1 MTTLITNA
9 QIVLPDRVERGT
21 LRLHDG
27 KIAEILS
34 DGGAG
39 PAPAQGVEVIDA
51 EGDWLIPGCIDL
63 HGDDI
68 EFEIGAL
75 GPRAGTLRMPV
86 ELGLLQSDKN
96 AAAWGITT
104 KLHAIAYFEDEA
116 KNRSKRLSGAI
127 MDTIRDYGAAG
138 RLLVEHWV
146 DLRYEVTADPDY
158 TLAAMAHP
166 VVRMISVMDHT
177 PGEGQF
183 ADLESYKALNR
194 QITDADDAELER
206 LVAEKR
212 ARAHLK
218 TAPEAQVAAR
228 AQELGLI
235 IASHDDDSAARV
247 EAWHALGGGLSEMP
261 VRLEAAERA
270 HALGMKVSMAGPN
283 LLRGGSASGNLNLVE
298 ALAAGALDAIC
309 SDYYPPAL
317 VCGAFKLVQDGLI
330 ADLPDAIRLVTA
342 GPADALGLSDR
353 GRCLPGLRGDV
364 AQVSTAL
371 GHPVVRRTFVAGVLV
386 YEDRRF
392 ENRPPATISPSI
404 PSELRTS

>member
-1 MTTLITNA
+1 MTLVIENA
-9 QIVLPDRVERGT
+9 QIVLPDRVVEGA
-21 LRLHDG
+21 LCLEDG
-27 KIAEILS
+27 RITEIRE
-34 DGGAG
+34 GAG
-39 PAPAQGVEVIDA
+39 APDGDVQVIDA

-75 GPRAGTLRMPV
+75 GPRASMMRMPV
-86 ELGLLQSDKN
+86 ELGLIQSDKN

-116 KNRSKRLSGAI
+116 KNRSKRLSGQI
-127 MDTIRDYGAAG
+127 MDAIREHAAAG

-146 DLRYEVTADPDY
+146 DLRYEVTADPAY
-158 TLAAMAHP
+158 TLEAMAHP

-194 QITDADDAELER
+194 QLTDADDDELER
-206 LVAEKR
+206 LVAEKQ

-218 TAPEAQVAAR
+218 TTHEAKVAAR
-228 AQELGLI
+228 AHELGLI
-235 IASHDDDSAARV
+235 IASHDDNSAARV
-247 EAWHALGGGLSEMP
+247 EAWHALGGRLSEMP

-270 HALGMKVSMAGPN
+270 HALGMFVSMAGPN
-283 LLRGGSASGNLNLVE
+283 LLRGGSASGNLNLIE
-298 ALAAGALDAIC
+298 ALAVGALDAIC

-317 VCGAFKLVQDGLI
+317 VCGAFKLVQDGHI
-330 ADLPDAIRLVTA
+330 PDLFDAIRLVSS
-342 GPADALGLSDR
+342 GPAAALGLTDR
-353 GRCLPGLRGDV
+353 GAIAPGLRGDL
-364 AQVSTAL
+364 AQVSTRL
-371 GHPVVRRTFVAGVLV
+371 GHPVVRRTFLAGDLV

-392 ENRPPATISPSI
+392 EKTPTNRC
-404 PSELRTS
+404 

>member
-1 MTTLITNA
+1 MDLVIENA
-9 QIVLPDRVERGT
+9 QIVLPDRVVAGAV
-21 LRLHDG
+21 RLVDG
-27 KIAEILS
+27 RIAEIIE
-34 DGGAG
+34 DAPGA
-39 PAPAQGVEVIDA
+39 APRPGAIDA

-75 GPRAGTLRMPV
+75 GPRANTQRMPV
-86 ELGLLQSDKN
+86 ELGLIQSDKN

-116 KNRSKRLSGAI
+116 KNRSKRLSGQI
-127 MDTIRDYGAAG
+127 MDAIRDHAEAG

-146 DLRYEVTADPDY
+146 DLRYEVTADPAY
-158 TLAAMAHP
+158 TLEAMAHP

-206 LVAEKR
+206 LVAEKQ

-218 TAPEAQVAAR
+218 AAHEALVADRAR
-228 AQELGLI
+228 ALGLV
-235 IASHDDDSAARV
+235 IASHDDASAGRV
-247 EAWHALGGGLSEMP
+247 EARHALGGRLSEMP
-261 VRLEAAERA
+261 VRIEAARRA
-270 HALGMKVSMAGPN
+270 RDLGMFVSMAGPN
-283 LLRGGSASGNLNLVE
+283 LLRGGSASGNLNLTE
-298 ALAAGALDAIC
+298 ALAEGVLDAIC
-309 SDYYPPAL
+309 SDYYPPSL
-317 VCGAFKLVQDGLI
+317 VCGAFKLVQDGHI

-342 GPADALGLSDR
+342 GPAAALGLADR
-353 GRCLPGLRGDV
+353 GAIAPGLRGDM
-364 AQVSTAL
+364 AQVSTRL
-371 GHPVVRRTFVAGVLV
+371 GHPVVRRTFLTGHLV

-392 ENRPPATISPSI
+392 EKTPTESC
-404 PSELRTS
+404 